1 MDSGDDSNEGSKNN
15 IIKEIK
21 IEKKIESR
29 RFRNYYCQG

>member
-1 MDSGDDSNEGSKNN
+1 MIQMKDQKII